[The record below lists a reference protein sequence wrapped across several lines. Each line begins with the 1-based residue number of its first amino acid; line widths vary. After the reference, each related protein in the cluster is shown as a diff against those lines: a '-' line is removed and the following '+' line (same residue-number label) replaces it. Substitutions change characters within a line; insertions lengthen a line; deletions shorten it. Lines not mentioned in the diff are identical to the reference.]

1 MKSTE
6 LGRRENHG
14 FQNIDSEGC
23 QKNVI
28 VGQTSTENLENYI
41 TELYDQANR
50 PEDQEVEPDEE
61 IYSDE

>member
-14 FQNIDSEGC
+14 FQNIDSEGS

-28 VGQTSTENLENYI
+28 VDQTSTENLG
-41 TELYDQANR
+41 ELYYRALR
-50 PEDQEVEPDEE
+50 
-61 IYSDE
+61 SS